1 MDLSEKLS
9 SSKQTVVGVLL
20 GPKLIRIILQTKQS
34 IDRIQ
39 QLVEA
44 NKEANTNLNFFSR
57 KDINLASRTVSG
69 TFFNFSGNRWERR
82 TMPLPDV
89 IYVRGGSGQKVAK
102 LITTLERMGVKRINP
117 IVAFNKGNL
126 FEELIRDQE
135 VSPYIPATVSVKE
148 MAEIRTMIR
157 KHEKVYVKARI
168 GRKGTKVMRIEK
180 LSAGGYRYSYSILGD
195 LVRKKVQSMQRLE
208 QVINRFFGGR
218 EVIVQQAIDLARV
231 DRGRLCDFRAEVQ
244 RNKKGEIEI
253 VGISIRVG
261 QRNSPITT
269 HGEAFRYDTYLSTLF
284 PDYSE
289 AQLVTL
295 KQKINSFLMTVYA
308 GVEKK
313 YGKFGEIGID
323 FAVDRQGKI
332 WLIEC
337 NAQSAKVSIGKA
349 YGELARRAFLN
360 PLEYAKLI
368 AGGGI
373 RTSRGSGSS
382 GSQSASGSSRT
393 TGSRSA
399 SGSSRTTGSES
410 ASGSSRTTGSR
421 SASGS
426 SRTTGSRSASGS
438 SRTTGSRSASGSSRT
453 TGSRSA
459 SGSSRTTGSRSA
471 SGSSRTTGSQSASGS
486 SRTTGS
492 ESASGSSRT
501 TGSRSASGS
510 STSGSTRTSGAP
522 RTSGG
527 SSGRRSN
534 S

>member
-1 MDLSEKLS
+1 
-9 SSKQTVVGVLL
+9 
-20 GPKLIRIILQTKQS
+20 
-34 IDRIQ
+34 
-39 QLVEA
+39 
-44 NKEANTNLNFFSR
+44 
-57 KDINLASRTVSG
+57 
-69 TFFNFSGNRWERR
+69 
-82 TMPLPDV
+82 
-89 IYVRGGSGQKVAK
+89 
-102 LITTLERMGVKRINP
+102 
-117 IVAFNKGNL
+117 
-126 FEELIRDQE
+126 
-135 VSPYIPATVSVKE
+135 

-180 LSAGGYRYSYSILGD
+180 LPQGGYRYSYSILGD

-208 QVINRFFGGR
+208 HAINRFFGGR

-253 VGISIRVG
+253 VGVSIRVG
-261 QRNSPITT
+261 QRKSPITT
-269 HGEAFRYDTYLSTLF
+269 HGEAFRYDTYLATLF
-284 PDYSE
+284 PDYSDT
-289 AQLVTL
+289 QLSTL
-295 KQKINSFLMTVYA
+295 KQKINSFLLTVYT

-373 RTSRGSGSS
+373 RSSRGSGSS
-382 GSQSASGSSRT
+382 SSSRTTGSRSTSGSSRTAGSGSTSGSSRT
-393 TGSRSA
+393 TGSRST
-399 SGSSRTTGSES
+399 SSSSRS
-410 ASGSSRTTGSR
+410 SGE
-421 SASGS
+421 A
-426 SRTTGSRSASGS
+426 
-438 SRTTGSRSASGSSRT
+438 
-453 TGSRSA
+453 
-459 SGSSRTTGSRSA
+459 
-471 SGSSRTTGSQSASGS
+471 
-486 SRTTGS
+486 
-492 ESASGSSRT
+492 
-501 TGSRSASGS
+501 
-510 STSGSTRTSGAP
+510 

-527 SSGRRSN
+527 SSSRRSN